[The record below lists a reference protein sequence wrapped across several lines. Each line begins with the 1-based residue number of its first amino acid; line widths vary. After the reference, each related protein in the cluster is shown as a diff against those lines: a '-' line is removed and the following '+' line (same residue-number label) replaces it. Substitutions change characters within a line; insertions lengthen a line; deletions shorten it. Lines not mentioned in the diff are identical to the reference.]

1 MMLSLSSCG
10 YHISGLKA
18 EKLDSVDSF
27 SVRMFENNTL
37 EPLAAVLVTNAI
49 ADALQRDGAL
59 KMVSDSAAQCRVEG
73 KVAEIKF
80 SSLRPDPYDTYI
92 STEIQVELMVTYRII
107 DNKTNN
113 VLMEYRINSTASYF
127 NQQGDVQSARENAI
141 SYVARKIGD
150 EVAIQTGT
158 R

>member
-1 MMLSLSSCG
+1 
-10 YHISGLKA
+10 
-18 EKLDSVDSF
+18 
-27 SVRMFENNTL
+27 
-37 EPLAAVLVTNAI
+37 
-49 ADALQRDGAL
+49 
-59 KMVSDSAAQCRVEG
+59 
-73 KVAEIKF
+73 
-80 SSLRPDPYDTYI
+80 
-92 STEIQVELMVTYRII
+92 MVTYRII

-141 SYVARKIGD
+141 SYAARKIGD